1 MRPRLLALAV
11 TILGCSC
18 AQPGGGR
25 IDPVLAAMAPADT
38 ILLSGIRMSE
48 VRSTPLYTRMI
59 SQQRLSELD
68 DFARQTNF
76 DPRKDVTE
84 LLLASNGVDT
94 LMLARGNFKIQTPAG
109 MKKSIYKGATLFG
122 KADGAYA
129 ILDATT
135 AAAGPERAVR
145 KAIDQKQSGKPG
157 AIALL
162 DRARALTG
170 AGQIWFV
177 SSGWGNLPDRL
188 SADAGNLAN
197 MGRLL
202 KSIETASGT
211 VDLKSGLTASFT
223 GQCRSDVDAKNL
235 GDTARGLVGLG
246 RLSVPENQPEMLRV
260 FDAVKVEQRQRTV
273 QVNASFS
280 PDLLD
285 KMLKMTEP
293 RTRSGSGK
301 IR

>member
-1 MRPRLLALAV
+1 MGPGEHWKAAGDRVADRGLDAAVEHGSVRRGDAGRGPAGLQPAQLLMRPRLLALAV

-84 LLLASNGVDT
+84 LLLASNGVDN

-122 KADGAYA
+122 KADGAFA
-129 ILDATT
+129 I
-135 AAAGPERAVR
+135 
-145 KAIDQKQSGKPG
+145 
-157 AIALL
+157 
-162 DRARALTG
+162 
-170 AGQIWFV
+170 
-177 SSGWGNLPDRL
+177 
-188 SADAGNLAN
+188 
-197 MGRLL
+197 
-202 KSIETASGT
+202 
-211 VDLKSGLTASFT
+211 
-223 GQCRSDVDAKNL
+223 
-235 GDTARGLVGLG
+235 
-246 RLSVPENQPEMLRV
+246 
-260 FDAVKVEQRQRTV
+260 
-273 QVNASFS
+273 
-280 PDLLD
+280 
-285 KMLKMTEP
+285 
-293 RTRSGSGK
+293 
-301 IR
+301 